1 MSGALPERLDPLRCV
16 DYERRL
22 AGTLPL
28 AALARLKGELAD
40 AAGELVYRL
49 HFSRD
54 EERRAV
60 VSGEVRARLQL
71 VCQRCLG
78 PVAHDLETRFT
89 LALVRSLD
97 EARRLPDRY
106 DPLLMSAATI
116 RPAELLEDE
125 LLLSLPQIPMHRPG
139 ECEPQA
145 AMTGLEPGGDR
156 DEASSP
162 FAVLADWGGRSRG

>member
-1 MSGALPERLDPLRCV
+1 MSGALPELLDPLRCA
-16 DYERRL
+16 DSERLL

-28 AALARLKGELAD
+28 AVLARLKGELAD
-40 AAGELVYRL
+40 TAGAVVYRL

-78 PVAHDLETRFT
+78 PVAHDLCTRFT
-89 LALVRSLD
+89 LALVHSLD

-106 DPLLMSAATI
+106 DPLLSSAAMI
-116 RPAELLEDE
+116 RPVELLEDE

-145 AMTGLEPGGDR
+145 ATAGREPGGDR
-156 DEASSP
+156 DGASSP
-162 FAVLADWGGRSRG
+162 FAVLADWEGRPRG